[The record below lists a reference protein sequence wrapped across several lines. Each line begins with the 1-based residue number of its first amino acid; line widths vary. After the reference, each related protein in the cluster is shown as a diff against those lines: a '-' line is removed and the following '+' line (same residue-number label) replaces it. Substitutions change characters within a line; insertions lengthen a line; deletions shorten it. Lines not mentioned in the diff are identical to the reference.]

1 MNTATP
7 IEIPGSGRTLQGFL
21 AEPEAHSGPRAAV
34 IVIHEIF
41 GPDAHIQDVAR
52 RLAREGY
59 VAVAPNLFT
68 GEIQKLL
75 TPEAVGEGFRFRSF
89 REFWG

>member
-59 VAVAPNLFT
+59 VAVAPTRVWTSLHIPDDGSVVST
-68 GEIQKLL
+68 K
-75 TPEAVGEGFRFRSF
+75 R
-89 REFWG
+89 